1 MAEVEN
7 EDKLKLFDKQTKL
20 LEQNLDKEVIKWK
33 DIVKTC
39 SDGIRGNIRN
49 LPDVDSEVTNY
60 KQLCDADIRKYALM
74 LHKDNAQL
82 KPLRKKRFEFY
93 CTNYQIKVKNSSD
106 IKPLIEADIARIQY
120 KIDLLD
126 THIGFLRETSSNLK
140 SMGYSYKNRLELLNI
155 LGLD

>member
-7 EDKLKLFDKQTKL
+7 EDKLKVFDKQTKL
-20 LEQNLDKEVIKWK
+20 LEQQLDKEVAKWE

-39 SDGIRGNIRN
+39 SNGIRGNIKN
-49 LPDVDSEVTNY
+49 LPDVDSEATNY

-93 CTNYQIKVKNSSD
+93 STSYQIKVKNSSD

-126 THIGFLRETSSNLK
+126 THIGFLRETSGNLK
-140 SMGYSYKNRLELLNI
+140 AIGYSYKNRLELLKI